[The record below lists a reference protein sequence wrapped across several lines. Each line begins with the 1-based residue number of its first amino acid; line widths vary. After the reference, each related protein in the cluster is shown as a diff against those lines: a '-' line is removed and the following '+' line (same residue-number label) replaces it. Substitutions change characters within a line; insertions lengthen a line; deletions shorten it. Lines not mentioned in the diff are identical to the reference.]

1 MACRTS
7 STRRSPTN
15 SPFHLS
21 ASRAVVGSAFPPYHH
36 HEFPNSR
43 IPTHRADT
51 GAFLVADALD
61 AVDVDLDRYLRD
73 TAWGAHH
80 PAGTCEMGEG
90 PDCVVDSSLSVRGV
104 DGVRV
109 VDNSIMPTL
118 PSGNTNAPAVMIAER
133 AADLI
138 LARAQNHHSA
148 S

>member
-1 MACRTS
+1 MFGNQADLDVLVQGVALAHRIIESKPMDS
-7 STRRSPTN
+7 SVIRRIMP
-15 SPFHLS
+15 
-21 ASRAVVGSAFPPYHH
+21 
-36 HEFPNSR
+36 
-43 IPTHRADT
+43 
-51 GAFLVADALD
+51 D
-61 AVDVDLDRYLRD
+61 AVDVDWDRYLRD

-138 LARAQNHHSA
+138 LARAQNRHSA